1 MLIAKQLIMYKLL
14 FRYYEAYRYRLIIY
28 ICLFFSIEY
37 CTFFIILFNHHR
49 LSGMIFCTTDKYPTT
64 IYFELICGI
73 IYLFS
78 NFLFLAL
85 LGNQHKN
92 QQQRSNGFYPISISI
107 LLSYF
112 CFLPYIPE
120 IKWLRI
126 LIFSCVLGVFI
137 VLNAKEKIY
146 LFKILLSII
155 GNKMNYYWFSNTFF
169 ILLGGSLFIANLIHK
184 LAGSLETAQEKI
196 VFSFPPI
203 LFINL
208 ILCCIFIKATPRL
221 SKYSRQ
227 KAIAAAA
234 SFKEQLGE
242 QVIKLIV
249 NMIIGA
255 FLIEWYFH
263 TPALLKLYSN
273 WQNSSID
280 NLLIISNLIAIL
292 FIFMGRKYFNLV
304 NNRIVL
310 QSSLVIFIFL
320 DLIIDSTSINGYLI
334 AFLFIL
340 VTISF
345 NVIINSVNRVVHYRI
360 TFIPLNLL
368 MIICGS
374 NLGIIFFCFIFSAL
388 NTLLINQEPLQSQ
401 NIVTDLILG
410 GITILT
416 LFYIR
421 KLPKNS

>member
-1 MLIAKQLIMYKLL
+1 M
-14 FRYYEAYRYRLIIY
+14 
-28 ICLFFSIEY
+28 
-37 CTFFIILFNHHR
+37 
-49 LSGMIFCTTDKYPTT
+49 
-64 IYFELICGI
+64 
-73 IYLFS
+73 
-78 NFLFLAL
+78 
-85 LGNQHKN
+85 
-92 QQQRSNGFYPISISI
+92 
-107 LLSYF
+107 
-112 CFLPYIPE
+112 
-120 IKWLRI
+120 
-126 LIFSCVLGVFI
+126 
-137 VLNAKEKIY
+137 
-146 LFKILLSII
+146 
-155 GNKMNYYWFSNTFF
+155 
-169 ILLGGSLFIANLIHK
+169 
-184 LAGSLETAQEKI
+184 
-196 VFSFPPI
+196 
-203 LFINL
+203 
-208 ILCCIFIKATPRL
+208 
-221 SKYSRQ
+221 
-227 KAIAAAA
+227 
-234 SFKEQLGE
+234 
-242 QVIKLIV
+242 IKLIV

-292 FIFMGRKYFNLV
+292 CIFMGRKYFNLV

-388 NTLLINQEPLQSQ
+388 NTLLINQESLQSQ